1 MEQLVKLVPI
11 SSEILIYLAIDISIA
26 ILLLLSIRSLSGW
39 FTKLSVRN
47 ELGEKDN
54 FAFGISMAGRM
65 LSLTIVLSAVV
76 GRHMDL
82 GYEASALGMLLYG
95 AVGIVLVRVG
105 RFFHDKLVLNRM
117 DKNKLI
123 AEKNVSVALIDAS
136 SSIASAIIIKSIINW
151 SVGTDV
157 NTLVAILSGTMI
169 TLSILLLTTRLYEIS
184 YASNNQNSGF
194 QRALSQGQMALAIKH
209 SGNLI
214 GTAIVVSSAGAI
226 LVYEPESY
234 VSNMTGWFFTGV
246 SFSIFLMLL
255 TNISKRIILS
265 GVNWKKEVDLQHNVG
280 IASIEFV
287 LSVGLATLVAQ
298 LFIA

>member
-1 MEQLVKLVPI
+1 
-11 SSEILIYLAIDISIA
+11 
-26 ILLLLSIRSLSGW
+26 
-39 FTKLSVRN
+39 
-47 ELGEKDN
+47 
-54 FAFGISMAGRM
+54 
-65 LSLTIVLSAVV
+65 
-76 GRHMDL
+76 
-82 GYEASALGMLLYG
+82 MLLYG
-95 AVGIVLVRVG
+95 AVGIVLVIVG